1 MDQSCWFLLSNN
13 DSITQDHAAFIEYQR
28 KHGVAI
34 SPEVE
39 SELSSMQ
46 IYQREVGWRMF
57 IPPLPVHQVSLSF
70 LLGTMTEVAIP
81 RSGDRLWLNDYVRL
95 FVLFYIFI
103 DLL

>member
-39 SELSSMQ
+39 SELCTMQ

-70 LLGTMTEVAIP
+70 LLGTMTEWRQVMVERLCAI
-81 RSGDRLWLNDYVRL
+81 VRDFL
-95 FVLFYIFI
+95 YFY
-103 DLL
+103 